1 MGVDNSLADPNLELH
16 DADGNL
22 IAFNDNWQ
30 DDPDQAAA
38 LEADGLAPSN
48 ALESAISITLPAGSY
63 TAVVH
68 GQNGTTGV
76 GLVEIYNLQ

>member
-1 MGVDNSLADPNLELH
+1 M
-16 DADGNL
+16 
-22 IAFNDNWQ
+22 IAFNNDWK

-38 LEADGLAPSN
+38 LEADGLAPAN
-48 ALESAISITLPAGSY
+48 DLESAISITLPTGSY
-63 TAVVH
+63 TAIVH